1 VVFTDDTEVALQSA
15 VALANTAEDPDTLT
29 TLDELDGF
37 VSKWG
42 YTGRRDGD
50 RAELET
56 VRAARP
62 RLRDLFTATTQEAV
76 GLVNELLAEH
86 DATPRLVR
94 HDDQDWHIHAVDD
107 DAPLATRMLVEAAMA
122 MVDVIRADEMS
133 RFSICDDADCQALV
147 IDLSRNR
154 SRRYC
159 STTCGNR
166 NAVAAYRSRRR
177 GDEDAVDR

>member
-1 VVFTDDTEVALQSA
+1 MVFTDDTEIAVQSA
-15 VALANTAEDPDTLT
+15 VALTNTAEDPDTLT
-29 TLDELDGF
+29 SLDELDGF
-37 VSKWG
+37 VSRWG
-42 YTGRRDGD
+42 FTGRRDRD
-50 RAELET
+50 RAELDA

-62 RLRDLFTATTQEAV
+62 RLRALFTATRDDAV
-76 GLVNELLAEH
+76 HLVNDLLAEY

-94 HDDQDWHIHAVDD
+94 HDEHDWHIHAVDN

-133 RFSICDDADCQALV
+133 RFSVCDDADCQALV

-166 NAVAAYRSRRR
+166 NAVAAYRSRQR
-177 GDEDAVDR
+177 GDETASGR